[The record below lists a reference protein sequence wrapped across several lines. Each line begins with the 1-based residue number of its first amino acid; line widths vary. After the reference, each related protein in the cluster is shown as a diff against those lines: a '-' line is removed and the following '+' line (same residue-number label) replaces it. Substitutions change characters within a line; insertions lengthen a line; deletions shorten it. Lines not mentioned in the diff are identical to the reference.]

1 MNILIIHA
9 HWHNRGDEAA
19 IRAMI
24 DALTEKYPD
33 AKIKV
38 LMNNAEIMQFNYSG
52 NVTAE
57 SVAYPRKRNLL
68 IEGIPCILSKGKF
81 IISERGKRFRKFV
94 TDADIVLHAP
104 GGPSIG
110 DIYSGI
116 ELLYLYRLMLVKVLG
131 KPYGFYAPSMGPFN
145 KKSGLR
151 NLIRKKVID
160 GASIFCLREPISAKY
175 VTTLN
180 CNNKPT
186 VTLDSAFQ
194 YPVNEKENAQKL
206 KEYPELDEFLKKN
219 DKVVGITITDLT
231 WNPKYEKEKNFA
243 DIIRNS
249 FTKMITYLKEKGY
262 AVLFIPQLFGV
273 ANDKEYMESFCQ
285 ENCFVMDDT
294 HDCYFQQY
302 IISKM
307 YALIGMRYHSNIFSA
322 KMGSPFLSIAY
333 EQKMSGFMEKIG
345 LTQYCINACELSFNE
360 LKSRFEILEDN
371 HDKYKE
377 YLESIKGNLAKES
390 GKTTEIVI
398 DFLEKNGIQ

>member
-19 IRAMI
+19 IRAMV
-24 DALTEKYPD
+24 DSLKDKYPD

-52 NVTAE
+52 NITAE

-110 DIYSGI
+110 DIYSDI
-116 ELLYLYRLMLVKVLG
+116 ELLYLYRLMIVKVLG

-145 KKSGLR
+145 KKSGLK
-151 NLIRKKVID
+151 NSIRKKILD

-175 VTTLN
+175 VDSLN

-194 YPVNEKENAQKL
+194 YPVNEEENEKKL
-206 KEYPELDEFLKKN
+206 KEYQELDEFLKKN
-219 DKVVGITITDLT
+219 DKIVGITITDLT
-231 WNPKYEKEKNFA
+231 WNPKYENNKNFA
-243 DIIRNS
+243 DIIRES

-285 ENCFVMDDT
+285 ENCFVMDDE

-345 LTQYCINACELSFNE
+345 LTQYCINASELSFDE

-371 HDKYKE
+371 HGKYKE
-377 YLESIKGNLAKES
+377 YLESIKDNLAKES